1 MKFGV
6 ELEFLSGMLDS
17 ADLETAHIR
26 GNLTQIQLT
35 QWVDIIRKPTF
46 CFFFFIKTWEEEV
59 VQQERTEEERGG
71 NVKGLW
77 FII

>member
-17 ADLETAHIR
+17 ADLETARIR

-35 QWVDIIRKPTF
+35 QWVDIIRKPT
-46 CFFFFIKTWEEEV
+46 CFFFLFIKTREEEV
-59 VQQERTEEERGG
+59 VQQERTEDERGG
-71 NVKGLW
+71 NLKGL
-77 FII
+77 

>member
-17 ADLETAHIR
+17 ADLETARIR

-35 QWVDIIRKPTF
+35 QWVNIIRKPTF
-46 CFFFFIKTWEEEV
+46 FFFFFFIKTREEEV
-59 VQQERTEEERGG
+59 VQQERTEDERGE
-71 NVKGLW
+71 NLKGL
-77 FII
+77 